1 MKTASDGYPRQQ
13 IRLSFRDKTALIVI
27 GDYVSI
33 ACFSTDQTTD
43 MQSGDKGFVVTMMH
57 QTGNP
62 EIVLLQGVEAKSKN
76 EFVLLDKMGWDY
88 ENSTA

>member
-33 ACFSTDQTTD
+33 ACFST
-43 MQSGDKGFVVTMMH
+43 
-57 QTGNP
+57 
-62 EIVLLQGVEAKSKN
+62 E
-76 EFVLLDKMGWDY
+76 
-88 ENSTA
+88 